1 MTLASALTALG
12 AIAKWM
18 PAAEAS
24 EAKPTHVE
32 ASDRRAMA
40 HATKVFMLV
49 FISERACSKAV
60 LGHELDLVA
69 SEDGGGADTL
79 HYVRNFVDPFNALVV
94 EVICG
99 GEYYHP
105 ADDHRIGEFNT

>member
-1 MTLASALTALG
+1 LSRGSTAR
-12 AIAKWM
+12 AI
-18 PAAEAS
+18 
-24 EAKPTHVE
+24 AKPTHVE